1 MKQLKEGDAFIFI
14 RDDGQSCFKC
24 AFKHVQNCSII
35 PFCFGGYFVFR
46 SAKEEN
52 KCTAKI
58 KQIFRRIKN
67 K

>member
-46 SAKEEN
+46 PAKN
-52 KCTAKI
+52 VFCFFDVI
-58 KQIFRRIKN
+58 KRAFQRIIDK
-67 K
+67 